1 MPTPLEL
8 LDQHSKHIDKLN
20 VDIANLHKTITV
32 LNMVIDAQVREI
44 TFIRNSLSIKDES
57 IEFLKEQNS
66 KLKEQLNTK

>member
-1 MPTPLEL
+1 MPTALEL

-20 VDIANLHKTITV
+20 VDIANLHKTITE
-32 LNMVIDAQVREI
+32 LNMVIDEQVREI